1 MAKETLFENGIF
13 DNAED
18 LLIDDEGN
26 VIKDTTE
33 KETTNKE
40 SDLDSDE
47 ILIDD
52 FGNIITLDEDGK
64 EILNPDSDE
73 KEEDSE
79 DDDSEKDKEKDKNKS
94 KSGNTG
100 DPDSTIDFTST
111 FAPFAKVLKEEGILP
126 DLEITEE
133 TELNA
138 EFFVKAVKEQVA
150 KNEFKDLNEDA
161 KNVLKIIRSGG
172 DITSYL
178 ETYKKGQDADTN
190 FAVISEDNAEAFL
203 KEYWS
208 ARGLKDTEIDKIV
221 DVAVINGKV
230 LEEAKSLETA
240 YKELLTED
248 KKKKVES
255 TEAARKANQ
264 DSLAEEST
272 KYRSLIN
279 SKDEIIKGAKLDQ
292 SVKDQ
297 IFKLGTQ
304 AVTTKA
310 GEKVTAIQK
319 AFIEEPL
326 ETEAKLNYLY
336 IVTNGFKDMG
346 NLSYSKTAKTTA
358 LKDLDAAIQQ
368 DKESSKSGTSKKDN
382 NSNKPSITSASFS

>member
-26 VIKDTTE
+26 VIEDTTE

>member
-1 MAKETLFENGIF
+1 MAKDTLFENGIL
-13 DNAED
+13 DNDEG
-18 LLIDDEGN
+18 LLVDDEGN
-26 VIKDTTE
+26 VIEDTSEE
-33 KETTNKE
+33 KEKDKKTDIP
-40 SDLDSDE
+40 SDVDPNE
-47 ILIDD
+47 ILVDD
-52 FGNIITLDEDGK
+52 FGNVITLDEDGN
-64 EILNPDSDE
+64 EIPNPDLDDE
-73 KEEDSE
+73 
-79 DDDSEKDKEKDKNKS
+79 DDSEEDKDEDKDKEKT
-94 KSGNTG
+94 KSGTKG
-100 DPDSTIDFTST
+100 HPDSTIDSTST

-126 DLEITEE
+126 DLEITED

-161 KNVLKIIRSGG
+161 QNVLKIIRSGG

-221 DVAVINGKV
+221 DVAVINGKA

-240 YKELLTED
+240 YKELLTAD

-264 DSLAEEST
+264 DSIAEQTT
-272 KYRSLIN
+272 KYQALVN

-297 IFKLGTQ
+297 MFKLGTQ
-304 AVTTKA
+304 AVLTKS

-326 ETEAKLNYLY
+326 ETESKLNYLY
-336 IVTNGFKDMG
+336 IITNGFKDMG
-346 NLSYSKTAKTTA
+346 NLSYSKTAKTSA
-358 LKDLDAAIQQ
+358 LKDLDAAIKQE
-368 DKESSKSGTSKKDN
+368 KETSKSGSSKKDN
-382 NSNKPSITSASFS
+382 NSNKPSIISSNFS